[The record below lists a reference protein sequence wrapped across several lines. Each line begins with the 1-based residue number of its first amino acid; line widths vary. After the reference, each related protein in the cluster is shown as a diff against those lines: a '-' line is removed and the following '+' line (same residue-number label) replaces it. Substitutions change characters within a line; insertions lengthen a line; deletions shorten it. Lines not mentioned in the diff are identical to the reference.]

1 MFITLRDVSKGKP
14 LSLNKSIENCKQ
26 IGIRTIFMWVGWYN
40 IYKEQSWRWALENSP
55 NNSTEV
61 KIQPGLYSFSDLVEI
76 LVSQVEGFTITVN
89 RTNGLINMII
99 PAGYEIWLPE
109 AIRYLL
115 GLEDDDSIG
124 WLTAGEYE
132 GDHAVEFSPKRLL
145 IYLKQLSTSTNFES
159 KHLEKNQL
167 GLEPSQLLGAIPIS
181 SKSFGEYTTVSFD
194 NPLFKDLNCNIN
206 ELDFDFKIEWANGK
220 RDKLDNHS
228 QPIDLIL
235 EIK

>member
-1 MFITLRDVSKGKP
+1 MFLTLTDASRGKP
-14 LSLNKSIENCKQ
+14 YSLNQPIESCKQ

-40 IYKEQSWRWALENSP
+40 IYTEQTWRWAQEGERR
-55 NNSTEV
+55 NSTEV
-61 KIQPGLYSFSDLVEI
+61 KIQPGLYSFSDLVQM
-76 LVSQVEGFTITVN
+76 LTGQVEGFTITVN

-99 PAGYEIWLPE
+99 PAGYQVWLPE

-115 GLEDDDSIG
+115 GLEDED
-124 WLTAGEYE
+124 WLSAGEYE
-132 GDHAVEFSPKRLL
+132 GDFPVEFSPKRLL

-159 KHLEKNQL
+159 KNQR
-167 GLEPSQLLGAIPIS
+167 LEPSQLLGVIPIS
-181 SKSFGEYTTVSFD
+181 SKKFGEYTTISFD
-194 NPLFKDLNCNIN
+194 NPLFKNLNCSSIN

-235 EIK
+235 EVK

>member
-1 MFITLRDVSKGKP
+1 MFVTLTDVSRGKP
-14 LSLNKSIENCKQ
+14 YSLNQPIESCKQ

-40 IYKEQSWRWALENSP
+40 IYKEQSWRWAREDTP

-76 LVSQVEGFTITVN
+76 LTSQVEGFVITVN

-99 PAGYEIWLPE
+99 PAGYQVWLPE

-115 GLEDDDSIG
+115 GLEDED
-124 WLTAGEYE
+124 WLSAGEYE
-132 GDHAVEFSPKRLL
+132 GDRAVEFSPKRLL
-145 IYLKQLSTSTNFES
+145 IYLKQLSTSKNFES
-159 KHLEKNQL
+159 KNQH
-167 GLEPSQLLGAIPIS
+167 LEPSQLLGVIPIS
-181 SKSFGEYTTVSFD
+181 SKSFGEYIVINVD
-194 NPLFKDLNCNIN
+194 NPLFKNLNCSSIN